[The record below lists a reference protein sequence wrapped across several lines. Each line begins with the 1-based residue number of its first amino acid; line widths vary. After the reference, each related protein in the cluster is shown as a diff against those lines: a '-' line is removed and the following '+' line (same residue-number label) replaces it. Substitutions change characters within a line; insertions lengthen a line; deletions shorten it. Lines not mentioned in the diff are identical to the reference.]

1 VARVIA
7 IDGPSGAG
15 KSSVSRLVAKR
26 LGYQYL
32 DTGALY
38 RALALHLTRK
48 GVDPE
53 GPDDKI
59 VNVAKGAEI
68 RLDGERVF
76 LNDEDVS
83 DAIRTPEAGH
93 HASVF
98 SARKSVREYLFKI
111 QKDAGQSCDIVAE
124 GRDMTTVVFPNA
136 RVKIYL
142 DASEEGRAARRYRQ
156 LNEKGMPIT
165 MEEALDDVRE
175 RDFRD
180 KNRDIAP
187 LIRSEDALYLDTT
200 NMGLEAV
207 VDRIIKEAQ

>member
-1 VARVIA
+1 MARVIA

-48 GVDPE
+48 GVNPE
-53 GPDDKI
+53 GLEVDI
-59 VNVAKGAEI
+59 ANAAKDAEI
-68 RLDGERVF
+68 RLEGEKVF
-76 LNDEDVS
+76 LNGEDVS

-93 HASVF
+93 YASVF
-98 SARKSVREYLFKI
+98 SARKSVRIHLFKI
-111 QKDAGQSCDIVAE
+111 QKEAGQSYDIVAE
-124 GRDMTTVVFPNA
+124 GRDMTTVVFPDA
-136 RVKIYL
+136 MVKVYL
-142 DASEEGRAARRYRQ
+142 DASEEGRAKRRYWQ
-156 LNEKGMPIT
+156 LKGKGMPIS
-165 MEEALDDVRE
+165 MEEACRDIKE

-187 LIRSEDALYLDTT
+187 LRRAEDSLYLDTT
-200 NMGLEAV
+200 NMALEAV
-207 VDRIIKEAQ
+207 VDRIVKEVQ